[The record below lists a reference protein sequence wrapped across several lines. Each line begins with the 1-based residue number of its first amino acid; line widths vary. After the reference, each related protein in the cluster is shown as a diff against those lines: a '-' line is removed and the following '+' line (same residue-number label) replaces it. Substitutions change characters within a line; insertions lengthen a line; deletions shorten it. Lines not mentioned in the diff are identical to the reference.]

1 MDKFPNKTLCCET
14 SILFNIFIP
23 IGLKFSLFKTELSM
37 FELPNIAVPIPNP
50 GPPREV
56 GTGSAQLDF

>member
-1 MDKFPNKTLCCET
+1 MDKFPNNTLCCET
-14 SILFNIFIP
+14 SYMVNISIP
-23 IGLKFSLFKTELSM
+23 IGLKFLLFKTELLM

-50 GPPREV
+50 GAPREV